1 MKISNKILWT
11 IVALF
16 ISVLLPAIL
25 SAFFYVHIPGLVL
38 VWLFGW
44 LIWFLIFL
52 WKLKSPD
59 DKHPEV
65 KLNGNWGGSDNDT
78 YGLKSE
84 LAKVIAPNNFMKPYD
99 PEKVT
104 AAIELYNRLK
114 TTDADD
120 LLGLKEIRLAS
131 ESSLGIRLDTDAF
144 YNYLMD
150 VFSPERYMEPYN
162 KEKVSEMNRICT
174 LLTQSKDNIG
184 ALEDILYNIAP
195 KMEEKDKDDFNSE
208 LTPTKDPQSL
218 VFVYFLS
225 LLGVPI
231 IWGISSSMQMN

>member
-84 LAKVIAPNNFMKPYD
+84 LAKLIAPNNFMKPYD

-104 AAIELYNRLK
+104 EAIELYNRLK

-120 LLGLKEIRLAS
+120 LLGLKEIRLTS
-131 ESSLGIRLDTDAF
+131 EKSLGIRLNADAF
-144 YNYLMD
+144 YNHLMNL
-150 VFSPERYMEPYN
+150 FSPERYIEPYN
-162 KEKVSEMNRICT
+162 KERLSEMNRICT

-184 ALEDILYNIAP
+184 ALEDILYNIVP

-208 LTPTKDPQSL
+208 LNTKDPQSV
-218 VFVYFLS
+218 VFIYFLAH
-225 LLGVPI
+225 LGTLI
-231 IWGISSSMQMN
+231 LWMICL

>member
-84 LAKVIAPNNFMKPYD
+84 LAKLIAPNNFMKPYD

-104 AAIELYNRLK
+104 EAIELYNRLK

-120 LLGLKEIRLAS
+120 LLGLKEIRLTS
-131 ESSLGIRLDTDAF
+131 EKSLGIRLNADAF
-144 YNYLMD
+144 YNHLMNL
-150 VFSPERYMEPYN
+150 FSPERYIEPYN
-162 KEKVSEMNRICT
+162 KEKLSEMNRICT

-184 ALEDILYNIAP
+184 ALEDILYNIVP

-208 LTPTKDPQSL
+208 LNTKDPQSV
-218 VFVYFLS
+218 VFIYFLAH
-225 LLGVPI
+225 LGTLI
-231 IWGISSSMQMN
+231 LWMICL

>member
-25 SAFFYVHIPGLVL
+25 NAFLYVHIPGLVL
-38 VWLFGW
+38 AWMLVW
-44 LIWFLIFL
+44 LIWFLVIL
-52 WKLKSPD
+52 WRLKFPE
-59 DKHPEV
+59 DKQTEV
-65 KLNGNWGGSDNDT
+65 KSNGNWGGSDNDT

-150 VFSPERYMEPYN
+150 VFSPERYIEPYN
-162 KEKVSEMNRICT
+162 KEKLSEMNKICT
-174 LLTQSKDNIG
+174 LLTQTKDNIG

-218 VFVYFLS
+218 VVVYFLS

>member
-38 VWLFGW
+38 AWLFGW
-44 LIWFLIFL
+44 LLWFLIFL

-59 DKHPEV
+59 DKHSEV
-65 KLNGNWGGSDNDT
+65 KFNGNWGGSDNDT

-84 LAKVIAPNNFMKPYD
+84 LAKLIAPTNFMKPYN

-104 AAIELYNRLK
+104 EAIELYNRLK

-131 ESSLGIRLDTDAF
+131 ENSLEIRLNADAF
-144 YNYLMD
+144 YNHLMN
-150 VFSPERYMEPYN
+150 VFSPERYIEPYN
-162 KEKVSEMNRICT
+162 KEKLSEMNKICT

-195 KMEEKDKDDFNSE
+195 KMEKKDKDDFNSE
-208 LTPTKDPQSL
+208 LNTKDPQSV
-218 VFVYFLS
+218 VFIYFLTH
-225 LLGVPI
+225 LGALI
-231 IWGISSSMQMN
+231 LWMICL

>member
-38 VWLFGW
+38 AWLFGW
-44 LIWFLIFL
+44 LLWFLIFL

-59 DKHPEV
+59 DKHSEV
-65 KLNGNWGGSDNDT
+65 KFNGNWGGSDNDT

-84 LAKVIAPNNFMKPYD
+84 LAKLIAPNNFMKPYN

-104 AAIELYNRLK
+104 EAIELYNRLK

-131 ESSLGIRLDTDAF
+131 ENSLEIRLNADAF
-144 YNYLMD
+144 YNHLMN
-150 VFSPERYMEPYN
+150 VFSPERYIEPYN
-162 KEKVSEMNRICT
+162 KEKLSEMNKICT

-195 KMEEKDKDDFNSE
+195 KMKKKDKDDFNSE
-208 LTPTKDPQSL
+208 LNTKDPQSV
-218 VFVYFLS
+218 VFIYFLTH
-225 LLGVPI
+225 LGTLI
-231 IWGISSSMQMN
+231 LWMICL

>member
-38 VWLFGW
+38 AWLFGW
-44 LIWFLIFL
+44 LLWFLIFL

-59 DKHPEV
+59 DKHSEV
-65 KLNGNWGGSDNDT
+65 KFNGNWGGSDNDT

-84 LAKVIAPNNFMKPYD
+84 LAKLIAPNNFMKPYN

-104 AAIELYNRLK
+104 EAIELYNRLK

-131 ESSLGIRLDTDAF
+131 ENSLEIRLNADAF
-144 YNYLMD
+144 YNHLMN
-150 VFSPERYMEPYN
+150 VFSPERYIEPYN
-162 KEKVSEMNRICT
+162 KEKLSEMNKICT

-195 KMEEKDKDDFNSE
+195 KMEKKDKDDFNSE
-208 LTPTKDPQSL
+208 LNTKDPQSV
-218 VFVYFLS
+218 VFIYFLTH
-225 LLGVPI
+225 LGTLI
-231 IWGISSSMQMN
+231 LWMICL

>member
-84 LAKVIAPNNFMKPYD
+84 LAKLIAPNNFMKPYD

-104 AAIELYNRLK
+104 EAIELYNRLK

-131 ESSLGIRLDTDAF
+131 EKSLGIRLNADAF
-144 YNYLMD
+144 YNHLMNI
-150 VFSPERYMEPYN
+150 FSPERYIEPYN
-162 KEKVSEMNRICT
+162 KEKLSEMNRICT

-208 LTPTKDPQSL
+208 LNTKDPQSV
-218 VFVYFLS
+218 VFIYFLTH
-225 LLGVPI
+225 LGTLI
-231 IWGISSSMQMN
+231 LWMICL

>member
-1 MKISNKILWT
+1 MTST
-11 IVALF
+11 
-16 ISVLLPAIL
+16 
-25 SAFFYVHIPGLVL
+25 
-38 VWLFGW
+38 
-44 LIWFLIFL
+44 
-52 WKLKSPD
+52 LKSNQM
-59 DKHPEV
+59 V
-65 KLNGNWGGSDNDT
+65 IGGGSDNDT

-104 AAIELYNRLK
+104 AAIDLYNRLK

-120 LLGLKEIRLAS
+120 LLRLKEIRLAS
-131 ESSLGIRLDTDAF
+131 EKSLDIRLDTDAF

-150 VFSPERYMEPYN
+150 IFSPERYMEPYN

-184 ALEDILYNIAP
+184 VLEDILYSIAP
-195 KMEEKDKDDFNSE
+195 QIKDKDDYNSE
-208 LTPTKDPQSL
+208 LAPTKDPQNL
-218 VFVYFLS
+218 VFVYFLT

-231 IWGISSSMQMN
+231 IWGIISSMQMN

>member
-25 SAFFYVHIPGLVL
+25 SAFLYIPVPRLVL
-38 VWLFGW
+38 AWLFGW
-44 LIWFLIFL
+44 LIWFIIFL
-52 WKLKSPD
+52 WKLESTNNKKAKIKSY
-59 DKHPEV
+59 V
-65 KLNGNWGGSDNDT
+65 NWGGSDNDI

-84 LAKVIAPNNFMKPYD
+84 LSKLIAPNNFMKPYD

-114 TTDADD
+114 TTDADN

-131 ESSLGIRLDTDAF
+131 EKSLGIKLDTDAF

-150 VFSPERYMEPYN
+150 MFSPERYMEPYN
-162 KEKVSEMNRICT
+162 NEKVSEMNRICT
-174 LLTQSKDNIG
+174 LLTKSKDSIG
-184 ALEDILYNIAP
+184 TLEDILYNIAP
-195 KMEEKDKDDFNSE
+195 KMKDKDDFNSE
-208 LTPTKDPQSL
+208 FNLSKKSL
-218 VFVYFLS
+218 DVVFIYFVS

-231 IWGISSSMQMN
+231 LWGLSSYLFK

>member
-25 SAFFYVHIPGLVL
+25 SAFFYMHIPGLVL
-38 VWLFGW
+38 AWLFGW
-44 LIWFLIFL
+44 LLWFLIFL

-59 DKHPEV
+59 DKHSEV
-65 KLNGNWGGSDNDT
+65 KFNGNWGGSDNDT

-84 LAKVIAPNNFMKPYD
+84 LAKLIAPNNFMKPYN

-104 AAIELYNRLK
+104 EAIELYNRLK

-131 ESSLGIRLDTDAF
+131 ENSLEIRLNADAF
-144 YNYLMD
+144 YNHLMN
-150 VFSPERYMEPYN
+150 VFSPERYIEPYN
-162 KEKVSEMNRICT
+162 KEKLSEMNKICT

-195 KMEEKDKDDFNSE
+195 KMEKKDKDDFNSE
-208 LTPTKDPQSL
+208 LNTKDPQSV
-218 VFVYFLS
+218 VFIYFLTH
-225 LLGVPI
+225 LGTLI
-231 IWGISSSMQMN
+231 LWMICL

>member
-84 LAKVIAPNNFMKPYD
+84 LAKLIAPNNFMKPYN

-104 AAIELYNRLK
+104 EAIELYNRLK

-131 ESSLGIRLDTDAF
+131 EKSLGIRLNADAF
-144 YNYLMD
+144 YNHLMNI
-150 VFSPERYMEPYN
+150 FSPERYIEPYN
-162 KEKVSEMNRICT
+162 KEKLSEMNRICT

-208 LTPTKDPQSL
+208 LNTKDPQSV
-218 VFVYFLS
+218 VFIYFLTH
-225 LLGVPI
+225 LGTLI
-231 IWGISSSMQMN
+231 LWMICL

>member
-1 MKISNKILWT
+1 MKIFNKILWT

-38 VWLFGW
+38 AWLSVWL
-44 LIWFLIFL
+44 LWFLIFL

-65 KLNGNWGGSDNDT
+65 KSNGNWGGSDNDT

-104 AAIELYNRLK
+104 EAIELYNRLK

-131 ESSLGIRLDTDAF
+131 EKSLGIRLDADAF
-144 YNYLMD
+144 YNHLMN

-162 KEKVSEMNRICT
+162 KEKLSEMNRICT

-184 ALEDILYNIAP
+184 ALEDIMYNIAP
-195 KMEEKDKDDFNSE
+195 KMEEKNKDDFNSE
-208 LTPTKDPQSL
+208 LNTKDPQSV
-218 VFVYFLS
+218 VFIYFLTH
-225 LLGVPI
+225 LGTLI
-231 IWGISSSMQMN
+231 LWMICL